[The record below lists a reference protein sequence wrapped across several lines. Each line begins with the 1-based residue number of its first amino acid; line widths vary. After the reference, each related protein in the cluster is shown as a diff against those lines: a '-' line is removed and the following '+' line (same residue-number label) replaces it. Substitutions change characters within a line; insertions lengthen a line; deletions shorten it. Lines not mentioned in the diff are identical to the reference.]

1 MSVIYIHAGLWISY
15 TRGSGIFFHMCY
27 RKNTAYSPV
36 DSERLLILLNYACV
50 SHIMVVV
57 GVVGE
62 GEQHGRIHQ
71 RAATESRTFP
81 IEKF

>member
-1 MSVIYIHAGLWISY
+1 
-15 TRGSGIFFHMCY
+15 MCY